1 MIQSAK
7 DNLLS
12 NTNASLP
19 NMSNTITSWFLDI
32 TLEVVKRTLNGA
44 DWVEITESVIHTKG
58 VVQPPRDEDLK
69 ILPEGTWEWEW
80 QMLHCLPNVQ
90 LQPNQYIK
98 YDGVTYKIMAKKDWR
113 KYGYVRYMLLEA
125 FKANLLQ

>member
-1 MIQSAK
+1 MIQSAGN
-7 DNLLS
+7 NLLT

-19 NMSNTITSWFLDI
+19 NMSNTISSWFLNI
-32 TLEVVKRTLNGA
+32 TLEVVKRTLDGS
-44 DWVEITESVIHTKG
+44 DWVETTESVINTKG

-69 ILPEGTWEWEW
+69 ILPEGTWSWEW

-90 LQPNQYIK
+90 LKTNQYIK

-113 KYGYVRYMLLEA
+113 KYGYIRYMLLEA
-125 FKANLLQ
+125 FKASLLS

>member
-1 MIQSAK
+1 MIHSAG
-7 DNLLS
+7 NSLLS

-19 NMSNTITSWFLDI
+19 NMSNTISSWFLNI
-32 TLEVVKRTLNGA
+32 TLEVVKRVLDGS
-44 DWVEITESVIHTKG
+44 DWVEEVESVINTKG

-69 ILPEGTWEWEW
+69 ILPEGTWAWEW
-80 QMLHCLPNVQ
+80 QMLHCLPDVQ

-125 FKANLLQ
+125 FKASQLS